1 VTSRR
6 AIAVLI
12 GLSAFFLVA
21 GCASI
26 ERANAL
32 KSSPS
37 ANWHGRLALR
47 IAATTTEQT
56 PDQSFSAAF
65 ELQGTPQQGDLLLL
79 TPLGSTAA
87 AIHWMPGQA
96 VLHAR
101 GETRQF
107 NDLDQLITQLL
118 GTPVP
123 VTALFAWLAGQ
134 AQEVEGWQV
143 DLSAQDQGKILARRL
158 SPEPSAELRV
168 VLDN

>member
-1 VTSRR
+1 MTSRR
-6 AIAVLI
+6 TFVALTA
-12 GLSAFFLVA
+12 AFFIA
-21 GCASI
+21 GCANI
-26 ERANAL
+26 ERTNEPNG
-32 KSSPS
+32 SPS
-37 ANWHGRLALR
+37 ASWHGRLALHLPV
-47 IAATTTEQT
+47 TTTE
-56 PDQSFSAAF
+56 PAPGQSFSAAF

-107 NDLDQLITQLL
+107 NDLDQLIKQLL

-123 VTALFAWLAGQ
+123 VTALFAWLAGR

-143 DLSAQDQGKILARRL
+143 DLSAQGQGKILARRL
-158 SPEPSAELRV
+158 FPEPAAELRV